1 MKILKKIEIK
11 NFRGIKNIKFSPK
24 SINIIV
30 GANNSGKTAILEAI
44 LLFSSFPNNFKVS
57 ESNVL
62 EYLFEKYGD
71 YLHNVNSK
79 DLEIKGKLTNRTY
92 RLNIKSIKGLKS
104 DYEMNELINK
114 HYLKKLS
121 EFEDSLPKNILFSFM
136 IDRNEKITG
145 EFGDKDYSLIK
156 KHFLSAVNKSIYDT
170 NKYIISVYNNQEKV
184 KLLCSYI
191 GDDIGNIF
199 AEELKS
205 LNIVG
210 KDLHMFSFLFSKM
223 INKCDTIV
231 EFNARGFKK
240 YPILF
245 KFNNNIMNI
254 TEMGIEELHDT
265 IIEKKM
271 DKDFDSIIGFI
282 KEKINYI
289 EDIRRTE
296 EEIYVKVSGN
306 YMPLSTMGDGFK
318 ELLRLSFILALAK
331 GGTVLLEEPETSL
344 HPGFLDIIAETI
356 VKSSEHTQIFL
367 TTHNLEL
374 LYKILEKSAE
384 LEKID
389 ELDVIRMY
397 RKRYKP
403 EKVFI
408 ESISGNDAMERIDK
422 IGEDLRI

>member
-1 MKILKKIEIK
+1 
-11 NFRGIKNIKFSPK
+11 
-24 SINIIV
+24 
-30 GANNSGKTAILEAI
+30 
-44 LLFSSFPNNFKVS
+44 
-57 ESNVL
+57 
-62 EYLFEKYGD
+62 
-71 YLHNVNSK
+71 
-79 DLEIKGKLTNRTY
+79 
-92 RLNIKSIKGLKS
+92 
-104 DYEMNELINK
+104 
-114 HYLKKLS
+114 
-121 EFEDSLPKNILFSFM
+121 
-136 IDRNEKITG
+136 
-145 EFGDKDYSLIK
+145 
-156 KHFLSAVNKSIYDT
+156 
-170 NKYIISVYNNQEKV
+170 
-184 KLLCSYI
+184 
-191 GDDIGNIF
+191 
-199 AEELKS
+199 
-205 LNIVG
+205 
-210 KDLHMFSFLFSKM
+210 
-223 INKCDTIV
+223 
-231 EFNARGFKK
+231 
-240 YPILF
+240 
-245 KFNNNIMNI
+245 MNI

-397 RKRYKP
+397 RKRYKS